1 MTTRRRLRTL
11 AGLVVLL
18 AALVAVLPTLDDAA
32 AGRTHR
38 APVLLV
44 GPEVVVGPLADDV
57 DALPGAPFDAAPAD
71 DRAEAERALAAGEVV
86 AVVLVRLRSTEDTL
100 LLPRLRT
107 TELDRALVREVR
119 AAEERRGR
127 TVAVERAGP
136 VRDAPAYAAL
146 GLLTAAAAFGL
157 VLVVS
162 LVWGPFARTL
172 PRGLLR
178 LVAVGALAAA
188 AAVLAP
194 LLPGVPGGA
203 AVEVAAAL
211 ALGVLA
217 AGLLTLALE
226 ALLGLAGL
234 LLAAAALLVVPAPLL
249 VADDPLLLPGP
260 WAEVVRWTTAGA
272 TGDGVRAGAG
282 VGVAD
287 AGPALWFLGAV
298 AATGLLVLALTRFD
312 GVRHSP
318 AAPPAAGGPADD
330 VPTTARWRLQLVA
343 VLATLAAG
351 AVLTLTLLPGADD
364 AAAYPSLASAT
375 TCEPTGPVRTVA
387 DLNRITELR
396 GSPQFRG
403 GDVGAQ
409 AELQDGRSVWLFGD
423 TLRGTGG
430 EQRFV
435 RNSMLVVEPGCL
447 QVVVPAGG
455 GAVIPDRDREVG
467 YWPMS
472 VVATPRPG
480 YDLVTVTAQRVR
492 STDRDDAF
500 GFENLGPAVA
510 LFVVPAGGTPQLVDR
525 VDVGPDSPDPT
536 RPMWGAATALGDGW
550 LHLYGT
556 ARPDTAAPTGF
567 SLRVARVRPVDVLE
581 PDRWRYWDG
590 TAWVADPAA
599 AAELVPAEGG
609 TSQTLTVFERD
620 GTWHAFSKRG
630 EFLGSDLVFWTA
642 PGPTGPFTAQPPVA
656 ALPSDSTTGALRYM
670 PLAHPDLIPRPGS
683 VVVSYSRNRTDVGQ
697 VLDDPLLY
705 RPRFLRVPLPGS

>member
-1 MTTRRRLRTL
+1 MSTRRRLRTI

-18 AALVAVLPTLDDAA
+18 GALLAVLPALDDAA

-57 DALPGAPFDAAPAD
+57 DALPDAPFDAAPAD
-71 DRAEAERALAAGEVV
+71 DRAAAERALADGDVV
-86 AVVLVRLRSTEDTL
+86 AVVVVDLRSTEDTL

-107 TELDRALVREVR
+107 PELDRALVREVR

-127 TVAVERAGP
+127 TVTVERAGP
-136 VRDAPAYAAL
+136 ARDAPAYDVL
-146 GLLTAAAAFGL
+146 GLAAAAGGFVL

-178 LVAVGALAAA
+178 LVAVGALAAVA
-188 AAVLAP
+188 AGLAP
-194 LLPGVPGGA
+194 LLPGVLGSA
-203 AVEVAAAL
+203 AAEVAAVL

-226 ALLGLAGL
+226 AFLGLAGL
-234 LLAAAALLVVPAPLL
+234 LIGAAVLLVLPAPLL

-260 WAEVVRWTTAGA
+260 WADLVRWTSAGA
-272 TGDGVRAGAG
+272 AAEGVRDAAAGG
-282 VGVAD
+282 
-287 AGPALWFLGAV
+287 GPGRALWFLGAV

-318 AAPPAAGGPADD
+318 AATGSGRPADD
-330 VPTTARWRLQLVA
+330 VPTSGRWRIQLVA
-343 VLATLAAG
+343 VLAALAAG
-351 AVLTLTLLPGADD
+351 TVLTLTLLPGADGAD
-364 AAAYPSLASAT
+364 GDTAYPSLASAT

-409 AELQDGRSVWLFGD
+409 AELQDGRRLWVFGD

-430 EQRFV
+430 EERFV

-447 QVVVPAGG
+447 RVVVPAGG

-472 VVATPRPG
+472 VVVDGRPG

-500 GFENLGPAVA
+500 GFENIGPAVA
-510 LFVVPAGGTPQLVDR
+510 LFVVPEGGTPQLVER
-525 VDVGPDSPDPT
+525 VDVGPDSADTT
-536 RPMWGAATALGDGW
+536 RPMWGAAAERRDGW

-556 ARPDTAAPTGF
+556 ARPDTGMPTGF
-567 SLRVARVRPVDVLE
+567 SLQVARVRPDDVLE

-590 TAWVADPAA
+590 TAWVRDPTA
-599 AAELVPAEGG
+599 AAELVPAAGG
-609 TSQTLTVFERD
+609 TSQTLSVFERD
-620 GTWHAFSKRG
+620 GRWYAFSKRD

-642 PGPTGPFTAQPPVA
+642 PAPTGPFTAQPPVA
-656 ALPSDSTTGALRYM
+656 ELPSDSTTGELRYM
-670 PLAHPDLIPRPGS
+670 PLAHPGLLPRPRS
-683 VVVSYSRNRTDVGQ
+683 VVVSYSRNRTDIGE

-705 RPRFLRVPLPGS
+705 RPRFLRVPLPVD

>member
-1 MTTRRRLRTL
+1 MSTRRRLRTI

-18 AALVAVLPTLDDAA
+18 AALVAVLPVLDDAA

-44 GPEVVVGPLADDV
+44 GPEVVVGPLAGDV
-57 DALPGAPFDAAPAD
+57 DALPGAPFDAAPEG
-71 DRAEAERALAAGEVV
+71 DRAEAERALADGEVV
-86 AVVLVRLRSTEDTL
+86 AVVVVDLSSTEDTL

-107 TELDRALVREVR
+107 PELDRAVVAAVR

-127 TVAVERAGP
+127 TVSVERAGAGAGA
-136 VRDAPAYAAL
+136 VRDAPAYDVL
-146 GLLTAAAAFGL
+146 GLAAAGGGFVL

-178 LVAVGALAAA
+178 LAAVGALAML
-188 AAVLAP
+188 AVGVTP
-194 LLPGVPGGA
+194 LLPDVPGGA
-203 AVEVAAAL
+203 ATEVATVL

-217 AGLLTLALE
+217 AGFLTLALE

-234 LLAAAALLVVPAPLL
+234 LIGAAGLLVLPAPLL

-260 WAEVVRWTTAGA
+260 WADLVRWTSAGA
-272 TGDGVRAGAG
+272 AADGVRDAAAGGGAG
-282 VGVAD
+282 R
-287 AGPALWFLGAV
+287 ALWFLGAV
-298 AATGLLVLALTRFD
+298 VATGLLVLALTRFD

-318 AAPPAAGGPADD
+318 AAAGPSGVADD
-330 VPTTARWRLQLVA
+330 VPTSGRWRLQLVA
-343 VLATLAAG
+343 VLAALAAG
-351 AVLTLTLLPGADD
+351 TVLTVTLLPGSDD
-364 AAAYPSLASAT
+364 AAAYPSLASAS
-375 TCEPTGPVRTVA
+375 TCEPTGPVRTVD

-409 AELQDGRSVWLFGD
+409 AGLQDGRNIWVFGD
-423 TLRGTGG
+423 TLRGG
-430 EQRFV
+430 EGDERFV

-455 GAVIPDRDREVG
+455 GAVVPDRDREVG

-472 VVATPRPG
+472 VVASGRPG

-500 GFENLGPAVA
+500 GFENVGPAVA
-510 LFVVPAGGTPQLVDR
+510 LFVVPEGGTPQLVDR
-525 VDVGPDSPDPT
+525 VDVGPDSADTT
-536 RPMWGAATALGDGW
+536 RPMWGAATALEGGW
-550 LHLYGT
+550 LYLYGT
-556 ARPDTAAPTGF
+556 ARPDDGTPTGF
-567 SLRVARVRPVDVLE
+567 SLRVARVRPDDVLD

-590 TAWVADPAA
+590 AGWVRDPAA
-599 AAELVPAEGG
+599 AAELVAAAGG
-609 TSQTLTVFERD
+609 TSQTLSVFERD
-620 GTWHAFSKRG
+620 GRWYAFSKRD

-642 PGPTGPFTAQPPVA
+642 PAPTGPFTAQPPVA
-656 ALPSDSTTGALRYM
+656 DLPSDSSTGELRYM
-670 PLAHPDLIPRPGS
+670 PLAHPDLLPRPGS
-683 VVVSYSRNRTDVGQ
+683 VVVSYSRNRTDVGE

-705 RPRFLRVPLPGS
+705 RPRFLRLPLP